1 MQSLD
6 FLRKDLVE
14 TFYFTNADDSRT
26 YVNREIVNG
35 REVDV
40 RGQVCAT
47 TLIGLLYRVYDP
59 SVKSYKYVLHVG
71 VANQDSADAVVDTE
85 EEYEKAY
92 ANALMNPQIQY
103 MIGDDYTL
111 FDWKVFSLAVLS
123 AQPKRLVLTD
133 EEPHIPQ
140 AFDGYSDSHR
150 KKYPEDYLYFNLY
163 RILRRLKEI
172 L

>member
-14 TFYFTNADDSRT
+14 TFYFTNVDDNCT
-26 YVNREIVNG
+26 YANREIVNG

-59 SVKSYKYVLHVG
+59 SVESYKYILHVG
-71 VANQDSADAVVDTE
+71 VANQGNADAVVDVD
-85 EEYEKAY
+85 EEYEEAY
-92 ANALMNPQIQY
+92 INALMNPQIQY
-103 MIGDDYTL
+103 VIGDDYTS
-111 FDWKVFSLAVLS
+111 FDWKVFSLAILS
-123 AQPKRLVLTD
+123 TQPKRFVLTD
-133 EEPHIPQ
+133 EEVRIAQ
-140 AFDGYSDSHR
+140 FFDKYG
-150 KKYPEDYLYFNLY
+150 KKYPKDYLYFNLY
-163 RILRRLKEI
+163 KSRGLKET

>member
-14 TFYFTNADDSRT
+14 TFYFTNVNDNRT

-40 RGQVCAT
+40 RGHVCAT

-59 SVKSYKYVLHVG
+59 SVESYKYILHVG
-71 VANQDSADAVVDTE
+71 VANQGNADAVVDVD
-85 EEYEKAY
+85 EEYEEAY
-92 ANALMNPQIQY
+92 INALMNPQIQY
-103 MIGDDYTL
+103 VIGDDYTS
-111 FDWKVFSLAVLS
+111 FDWKVFSLAILS
-123 AQPKRLVLTD
+123 TQPKRFVLTD
-133 EEPHIPQ
+133 EEVRIAQ
-140 AFDGYSDSHR
+140 FFDRYG
-150 KKYPEDYLYFNLY
+150 KKYPKDYLYFNLY
-163 RILRRLKEI
+163 KSRGLKET

>member
-14 TFYFTNADDSRT
+14 TFYFTNVNDNRT

-59 SVKSYKYVLHVG
+59 SVESYKYILHVG
-71 VANQDSADAVVDTE
+71 VANQGNADAVVDVD
-85 EEYEKAY
+85 EEYEEAY
-92 ANALMNPQIQY
+92 INALMNPQIQY
-103 MIGDDYTL
+103 VIGDDYTS
-111 FDWKVFSLAVLS
+111 FDWKVFSLAILS
-123 AQPKRLVLTD
+123 TQPKHFVLTD
-133 EEPHIPQ
+133 EEVRIAQ
-140 AFDGYSDSHR
+140 FFDRYG
-150 KKYPEDYLYFNLY
+150 KKYPKDYLYFNLY
-163 RILRRLKEI
+163 KSRGLKET

>member
-14 TFYFTNADDSRT
+14 TFYFTNVNDNRT

-40 RGQVCAT
+40 RGQVCST

-59 SVKSYKYVLHVG
+59 SVESYKYILHVG
-71 VANQDSADAVVDTE
+71 VANQGNANTVVDVD
-85 EEYEKAY
+85 EEYEEAY
-92 ANALMNPQIQY
+92 TNALMNPQIQY
-103 MIGDDYTL
+103 VIGDDYTS
-111 FDWKVFSLAVLS
+111 FDWKVFSSAILS
-123 AQPKRLVLTD
+123 TQPKRFVLTD
-133 EEPHIPQ
+133 EEVRIAQ
-140 AFDGYSDSHR
+140 FFDRYG
-150 KKYPEDYLYFNLY
+150 KKYPKDYLYFNLY
-163 RILRRLKEI
+163 KSRGLKET

>member
-14 TFYFTNADDSRT
+14 TFYFTNVNDNRT

-59 SVKSYKYVLHVG
+59 SVESYKYILHVG
-71 VANQDSADAVVDTE
+71 VANQGNADAVVDVD
-85 EEYEKAY
+85 EEYEEAY
-92 ANALMNPQIQY
+92 INALMNPQSQY
-103 MIGDDYTL
+103 VIGDDYTA
-111 FDWKVFSLAVLS
+111 FDWKVFSLAILS
-123 AQPKRLVLTD
+123 TQPKRFVLTD
-133 EEPHIPQ
+133 EEVRIAQ
-140 AFDGYSDSHR
+140 FFDRYG
-150 KKYPEDYLYFNLY
+150 KKYPKDYLYFNLY
-163 RILRRLKEI
+163 KSRGLKET

>member
-14 TFYFTNADDSRT
+14 TFYFTNVNDNRT

-59 SVKSYKYVLHVG
+59 SVESYKYILHVG
-71 VANQDSADAVVDTE
+71 VANQGNADAVVDVD
-85 EEYEKAY
+85 EEYEEAY
-92 ANALMNPQIQY
+92 INALMNPQIQY
-103 MIGDDYTL
+103 VIGDDYTS
-111 FDWKVFSLAVLS
+111 FDWKVFSLAILS
-123 AQPKRLVLTD
+123 TQPKRFVLTD
-133 EEPHIPQ
+133 EEVRIAQ
-140 AFDGYSDSHR
+140 VFDRYG
-150 KKYPEDYLYFNLY
+150 KKYPKDYLYFNLY
-163 RILRRLKEI
+163 KSRGLKET

>member
-14 TFYFTNADDSRT
+14 TFYFTNVNDNRT

-59 SVKSYKYVLHVG
+59 SVESYKYILHVG
-71 VANQDSADAVVDTE
+71 VANQGNADAVVDVD
-85 EEYEKAY
+85 EEYEEAY
-92 ANALMNPQIQY
+92 INALMNPQIQY
-103 MIGDDYTL
+103 VIGDDYTS
-111 FDWKVFSLAVLS
+111 FDWKVFSLAILS
-123 AQPKRLVLTD
+123 TQPKRFVLTN
-133 EEPHIPQ
+133 EEVRIAQ
-140 AFDGYSDSHR
+140 FFDRYG
-150 KKYPEDYLYFNLY
+150 KKYPKDYLYFNLY
-163 RILRRLKEI
+163 KSRGLKET

>member
-14 TFYFTNADDSRT
+14 TFYFTNVNDNRT
-26 YVNREIVNG
+26 YANREIVNG

-59 SVKSYKYVLHVG
+59 SVESYKYILHVG
-71 VANQDSADAVVDTE
+71 VANQGNADVVVDVD
-85 EEYEKAY
+85 EEYEEAY
-92 ANALMNPQIQY
+92 INALMNPQIQY
-103 MIGDDYTL
+103 VIGDDYTS
-111 FDWKVFSLAVLS
+111 FDWKVFSLAILS
-123 AQPKRLVLTD
+123 TQPKRFVLTD
-133 EEPHIPQ
+133 EEVRIAQ
-140 AFDGYSDSHR
+140 FFDKYG
-150 KKYPEDYLYFNLY
+150 KKYPKDYLYFNLY
-163 RILRRLKEI
+163 KSRGLKET

>member
-14 TFYFTNADDSRT
+14 TFYFTNVNDNRT

-59 SVKSYKYVLHVG
+59 SVESYKYILHVG
-71 VANQDSADAVVDTE
+71 VANQGNADAVVDVD
-85 EEYEKAY
+85 EEYEEAY
-92 ANALMNPQIQY
+92 INALMNPQIQY
-103 MIGDDYTL
+103 VIGDDYTS
-111 FDWKVFSLAVLS
+111 FDWKVFSLAILS
-123 AQPKRLVLTD
+123 TQPKCFVLTD
-133 EEPHIPQ
+133 EEVRIAQ
-140 AFDGYSDSHR
+140 FFDRYG
-150 KKYPEDYLYFNLY
+150 KKYPKDYLYFNLY
-163 RILRRLKEI
+163 ESRGLKET

>member
-14 TFYFTNADDSRT
+14 TFYFTNVNDNRT

-59 SVKSYKYVLHVG
+59 SVESYKYILHVG
-71 VANQDSADAVVDTE
+71 VANQGNADAVVDVD
-85 EEYEKAY
+85 EEYEEA
-92 ANALMNPQIQY
+92 
-103 MIGDDYTL
+103 
-111 FDWKVFSLAVLS
+111 
-123 AQPKRLVLTD
+123 
-133 EEPHIPQ
+133 
-140 AFDGYSDSHR
+140 
-150 KKYPEDYLYFNLY
+150 
-163 RILRRLKEI
+163 
-172 L
+172 

>member
-14 TFYFTNADDSRT
+14 TFYFTNVNDNRT

-35 REVDV
+35 REVNV

-59 SVKSYKYVLHVG
+59 SVESYKYILHVG
-71 VANQDSADAVVDTE
+71 VANQGNADAVVDVD
-85 EEYEKAY
+85 EEYEEAY
-92 ANALMNPQIQY
+92 INALMNPQIQY
-103 MIGDDYTL
+103 VIGDDYTS
-111 FDWKVFSLAVLS
+111 FDWKVFSSAILS
-123 AQPKRLVLTD
+123 TQPKRFVLTD
-133 EEPHIPQ
+133 EEVRIAQ
-140 AFDGYSDSHR
+140 FFDRYG
-150 KKYPEDYLYFNLY
+150 KKYPKDYLYFNLY
-163 RILRRLKEI
+163 KSRGLKET

>member
-14 TFYFTNADDSRT
+14 TFYFTNVNDNRT

-59 SVKSYKYVLHVG
+59 SVESYKYILHVG
-71 VANQDSADAVVDTE
+71 VANQGNADAVVDVD
-85 EEYEKAY
+85 EEYEEAY
-92 ANALMNPQIQY
+92 INALMNPQIQY
-103 MIGDDYTL
+103 VIGDDYAS
-111 FDWKVFSLAVLS
+111 FDWKVFSLAILS
-123 AQPKRLVLTD
+123 TQPKRFVLTD
-133 EEPHIPQ
+133 EEVRIAQ
-140 AFDGYSDSHR
+140 FFDKYG
-150 KKYPEDYLYFNLY
+150 KKYPKDYLYFNLY
-163 RILRRLKEI
+163 KSRGLKET

>member
-14 TFYFTNADDSRT
+14 TFYFTNVNDNRT

-59 SVKSYKYVLHVG
+59 SVESYKYILHVG
-71 VANQDSADAVVDTE
+71 VANQGNADAVVDVD
-85 EEYEKAY
+85 EEYEEAY
-92 ANALMNPQIQY
+92 INALMNPQIQY
-103 MIGDDYTL
+103 VIGDDYTS
-111 FDWKVFSLAVLS
+111 FDWKVFSLAILS
-123 AQPKRLVLTD
+123 TQPKRFVLTD
-133 EEPHIPQ
+133 EEVRIAQ
-140 AFDGYSDSHR
+140 FFDKYG
-150 KKYPEDYLYFNLY
+150 KKYPKDYLYFNLY
-163 RILRRLKEI
+163 KSRGLKETI
-172 L
+172 

>member
-14 TFYFTNADDSRT
+14 TFYFTNVNDNRT

-59 SVKSYKYVLHVG
+59 SVESYKYILHVG
-71 VANQDSADAVVDTE
+71 VANQGNADAVVDVD
-85 EEYEKAY
+85 EEYEEAY
-92 ANALMNPQIQY
+92 INALMNPQIQY
-103 MIGDDYTL
+103 VIGDDYTS
-111 FDWKVFSLAVLS
+111 FDWEVFSLSILS
-123 AQPKRLVLTD
+123 TQPKRFVLTD
-133 EEPHIPQ
+133 EEVRIAQ
-140 AFDGYSDSHR
+140 FFDRYG
-150 KKYPEDYLYFNLY
+150 KKYPKDYLYFNLY
-163 RILRRLKEI
+163 KGRGLKETI
-172 L
+172 

>member
-14 TFYFTNADDSRT
+14 TFYFTNVNDNCT

-59 SVKSYKYVLHVG
+59 SVESYKYILHVG
-71 VANQDSADAVVDTE
+71 VANQGNADAVVDVD
-85 EEYEKAY
+85 EEYEEAY
-92 ANALMNPQIQY
+92 INALMNPQIQY
-103 MIGDDYTL
+103 VIGDDYTS
-111 FDWKVFSLAVLS
+111 FDWKVFSLSILS
-123 AQPKRLVLTD
+123 TQPKRFVLTD
-133 EEPHIPQ
+133 EEVRIAQ
-140 AFDGYSDSHR
+140 FFDRYG
-150 KKYPEDYLYFNLY
+150 KKYPKDYLYFNLY
-163 RILRRLKEI
+163 KGRGLKET

>member
-14 TFYFTNADDSRT
+14 TFYFTNVNDNRT

-59 SVKSYKYVLHVG
+59 SVESYKYILHVG
-71 VANQDSADAVVDTE
+71 VANQGNADAVVDVD
-85 EEYEKAY
+85 EEYEEAY
-92 ANALMNPQIQY
+92 INALMNPQIQY
-103 MIGDDYTL
+103 VIGNDYTS
-111 FDWKVFSLAVLS
+111 FDWKVFSLAILS
-123 AQPKRLVLTD
+123 TQPKRFVLTD
-133 EEPHIPQ
+133 EEVRIAQ
-140 AFDGYSDSHR
+140 FFDRYG
-150 KKYPEDYLYFNLY
+150 KKYPKDYLYFNLY
-163 RILRRLKEI
+163 KSRGLKET

>member
-14 TFYFTNADDSRT
+14 TFYFTNVNDNRT

-59 SVKSYKYVLHVG
+59 SVESYKYILHVG
-71 VANQDSADAVVDTE
+71 VANQGNADVVVDVD
-85 EEYEKAY
+85 EEYEEAY
-92 ANALMNPQIQY
+92 INALMNPQIQY
-103 MIGDDYTL
+103 VIGDDYTS
-111 FDWKVFSLAVLS
+111 FDWKVFSLAILS
-123 AQPKRLVLTD
+123 TQPKRFVLTD
-133 EEPHIPQ
+133 EEVRIAQ
-140 AFDGYSDSHR
+140 FFDKYG
-150 KKYPEDYLYFNLY
+150 KKYPKDYLYFNLY
-163 RILRRLKEI
+163 KSRGLKET

>member
-14 TFYFTNADDSRT
+14 TFYFTNVNDNRT

-59 SVKSYKYVLHVG
+59 SVESYKYILHVG
-71 VANQDSADAVVDTE
+71 VANQGNADAVVDVD
-85 EEYEKAY
+85 EEYEEAY
-92 ANALMNPQIQY
+92 INALMNPQIQY
-103 MIGDDYTL
+103 VIGDDYTS
-111 FDWKVFSLAVLS
+111 FDWKVFSLAILS
-123 AQPKRLVLTD
+123 TQAKRFVLTD
-133 EEPHIPQ
+133 EEVRIAQ
-140 AFDGYSDSHR
+140 FFDRYG
-150 KKYPEDYLYFNLY
+150 KKYPKDYLYFNLY
-163 RILRRLKEI
+163 KSRGLKET

>member
-14 TFYFTNADDSRT
+14 TFYFTNVNDNRT

-59 SVKSYKYVLHVG
+59 SVESYKYILHVG
-71 VANQDSADAVVDTE
+71 VANQGNADAVVDVD
-85 EEYEKAY
+85 EEYEEAY
-92 ANALMNPQIQY
+92 INALMNPQIQY
-103 MIGDDYTL
+103 VIGDDYAS
-111 FDWKVFSLAVLS
+111 FDWKVFSLAILS
-123 AQPKRLVLTD
+123 TQPKRFVLTD
-133 EEPHIPQ
+133 EEVRIAQ
-140 AFDGYSDSHR
+140 FFDKYG
-150 KKYPEDYLYFNLY
+150 KKYPKDYLYFYLY
-163 RILRRLKEI
+163 KSRGLKET

>member
-14 TFYFTNADDSRT
+14 TFYFTNVNDNRT

-47 TLIGLLYRVYDP
+47 TLLGLLYLVYDP
-59 SVKSYKYVLHVG
+59 SVESYKYILHVG
-71 VANQDSADAVVDTE
+71 VANQGNADAVVDVD
-85 EEYEKAY
+85 EEYEEAY
-92 ANALMNPQIQY
+92 INALMNPQIKY
-103 MIGDDYTL
+103 VIGDDYTS
-111 FDWKVFSLAVLS
+111 FDWKVFSLAILS
-123 AQPKRLVLTD
+123 TQPKRFVLTD
-133 EEPHIPQ
+133 EEVRIAQ
-140 AFDGYSDSHR
+140 FFDRYG
-150 KKYPEDYLYFNLY
+150 KKYPKDYLYFNLY
-163 RILRRLKEI
+163 KSRGLKET